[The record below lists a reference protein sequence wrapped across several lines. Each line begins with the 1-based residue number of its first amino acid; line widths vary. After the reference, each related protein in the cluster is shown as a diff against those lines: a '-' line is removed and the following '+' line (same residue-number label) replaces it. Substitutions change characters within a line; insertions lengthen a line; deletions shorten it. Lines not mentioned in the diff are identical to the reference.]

1 LLAPLLYKRV
11 ELKTNRHCKTT
22 LLALS
27 KCPDLAQHVRKLV
40 IRVNNPEWT
49 DAGGEIN
56 EDIIASFIEK
66 MATAGSLKGLR
77 SFEWDGLE
85 MPCDELWLSLK
96 LS

>member
-27 KCPDLAQHVRKLV
+27 KCPDLAQHVHKLV